1 MEKGESFKE
10 LILKEESSIE
20 MECFDGNIKI
30 PLIQKDK
37 LDNSILQLFNQS
49 KQLFKKKQ
57 LQR

>member
-10 LILKEESSIE
+10 EISIE